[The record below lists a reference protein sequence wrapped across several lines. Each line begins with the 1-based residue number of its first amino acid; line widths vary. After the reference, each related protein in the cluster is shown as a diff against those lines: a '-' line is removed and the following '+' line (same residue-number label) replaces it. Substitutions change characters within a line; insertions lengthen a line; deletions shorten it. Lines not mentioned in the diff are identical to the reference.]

1 MLKYIIFSDRNGEIH
16 GLFIHYITEAIA
28 SDEMFGRSI
37 ALITDGR
44 FSGATKGPAIGHVS
58 PEATQSGPIALV
70 QENDLIRADGKEFL
84 EWEMEEIL
92 RQSARNWRPKE
103 AKYTSGVLKLYSQ
116 HAVFPMQGGYM
127 E

>member
-70 QENDLIRADGKEFL
+70 QENDPTRADGKEFL
-84 EWEMEEIL
+84 EWEMERSCVRAHGTGAPR
-92 RQSARNWRPKE
+92 RQNTPP
-103 AKYTSGVLKLYSQ
+103 
-116 HAVFPMQGGYM
+116 VF
-127 E
+127 

>member
-1 MLKYIIFSDRNGEIH
+1 
-16 GLFIHYITEAIA
+16 
-28 SDEMFGRSI
+28 
-37 ALITDGR
+37 
-44 FSGATKGPAIGHVS
+44 
-58 PEATQSGPIALV
+58 
-70 QENDLIRADGKEFL
+70 
-84 EWEMEEIL
+84 MEEIL

>member
-1 MLKYIIFSDRNGEIH
+1 MKML
-16 GLFIHYITEAIA
+16 
-28 SDEMFGRSI
+28 GRSI

-92 RQSARNWRPKE
+92 RQSARNWRGDAIITDMDYYLPQLRK
-103 AKYTSGVLKLYSQ
+103 S
-116 HAVFPMQGGYM
+116 FPGKTVPFSKIK
-127 E
+127 

>member
-1 MLKYIIFSDRNGEIH
+1 M
-16 GLFIHYITEAIA
+16 
-28 SDEMFGRSI
+28 
-37 ALITDGR
+37 
-44 FSGATKGPAIGHVS
+44 ATKEPAIGHVS
-58 PEATQSGPIALV
+58 PETAQGGPIALV
-70 QENDLIRADGKEFL
+70 QENDLIRLDLVNRRLDLVGADGKEFL

-116 HAVFPMQGGYM
+116 HAVSPMQGGYM